1 MADFDKIFE
10 SILHHE
16 GRIFTDIKADK
27 GGATKFGLTLATLQQ
42 LTSPSA
48 TPEDVQDLTEDDARG
63 FYLQLWDEARADRL
77 EIDDKAG
84 AYYFDAYINGG
95 PQMANMCLQ
104 AAINH
109 KIAAGDPSQWI
120 SVDGAVGNGTR
131 ESLQRVG
138 GVSKLELKV
147 QRSGYFWNNVFIGCK
162 FGYRPERGDKPNRT
176 NQEIFIVGWQKRN
189 WELDDQGRTSLADW
203 SNAELVAELK
213 ARGYSGETLLDMIP

>member
-16 GRIFTDIKADK
+16 GRTFTDIKADR
-27 GGATKFGLTLATLQQ
+27 GGATKFGITLATLQQ
-42 LTSPSA
+42 LQPSA
-48 TPEDVQDLTEDDARG
+48 KRQDVEDLTEPEAREI
-63 FYLQLWDEARADRL
+63 YLRLWDEARADRL
-77 EIDDKAG
+77 DISEKAG
-84 AYYFDAYINGG
+84 AFYFDNYVNGG
-95 PQMANMCLQ
+95 PQMANMTLQ

-109 KIAAGDPSQWI
+109 KLAAGDPTQWI
-120 SVDGAVGNGTR
+120 SVDGAIGNGTR

-147 QRSGYFWNNVFIGCK
+147 QRSGYNWNNVLIGCK

-176 NQEIFIVGWQKRN
+176 NQEVFIVGWEKRT
-189 WELDDQGRTSLADW
+189 WELDDYGRTSLADW
-203 SNAELVAELK
+203 SNAEMVAELK